1 MHIMGVASLAHHRPA
16 QSLAMSDSEEE
27 LTLRDVEGQG
37 GGEKVYLVREQV
49 NGRRVGRGKEGEGGR
64 RAQMLHKTSRREIKC
79 VMANSKGCG

>member
-1 MHIMGVASLAHHRPA
+1 
-16 QSLAMSDSEEE
+16 MSDSEEE

-49 NGRRVGRGKEGEGGR
+49 NSRRVGRGREAEGGR
-64 RAQMLHKTSRREIKC
+64 RAQMLHKTSRKVKC